1 MADLKWFII
10 IILAFWFLSKSGF
23 GFLGGINTK
32 APDTNNTN
40 TTGKSFS
47 SQSRAQILETPKAED
62 NNSKWKDMV
71 RISAGSASGANYP
84 NQEYITLQN
93 ISGDKNQ

>member
-1 MADLKWFII
+1 MAKDEEKKGNPMADLKWFII

-47 SQSRAQILETPKAED
+47 SQSRAQIPRRLKQKIIIL
-62 NNSKWKDMV
+62 NG
-71 RISAGSASGANYP
+71 RIWSEFPRVALP
-84 NQEYITLQN
+84 EQIIQIKN
-93 ISGDKNQ
+93 I